1 MQVVHG
7 TRTINYDLICCLYKT
22 LPFHHFETTTSP
34 CLQIQFNT
42 QKIEKQNKDLLYIPS
57 LLCSI
62 KERKETM
69 TTREMQPSIGKGS
82 HDSTIEL
89 LQKTITMMASAAGS
103 ILLVRGLIN
112 ELLPFELRD
121 FIFFGLNQLRSRVS
135 CYHTIVIE
143 ETEGFSTNQVF
154 DAARTYLAS
163 RINTDMQRL
172 RVSRVDESKNIMVSM
187 ETGEEMIDR
196 FDGTEFKWQLV
207 CRENPAYNSSPNNN
221 FRQLEMRSFEL
232 QFHKDYKD
240 KALNKYLPFILQ
252 KAKKINEQE
261 RTLKIYMNEG
271 DTWCPIDLH
280 HPSTFDTLAMDS
292 ELKQMLMDDLAR
304 FVQRKEYYKKIGKA
318 WKRGYL
324 LYGPPGT
331 GKSSLVAAMANY
343 LKFDVYDLELTEVR
357 WNSSLRRLLI
367 GMSNRSILVI
377 EDIDCT
383 VDLQQRDDNLYASGD
398 DEKVKISIKVKYSS

>member
-1 MQVVHG
+1 
-7 TRTINYDLICCLYKT
+7 
-22 LPFHHFETTTSP
+22 
-34 CLQIQFNT
+34 
-42 QKIEKQNKDLLYIPS
+42 
-57 LLCSI
+57 
-62 KERKETM
+62 M
-69 TTREMQPSIGKGS
+69 TTREMQPNIDKGS
-82 HDSTIEL
+82 HDNSIESF
-89 LQKTITMMASAAGS
+89 KKAITMAASAAAS
-103 ILLVRGLIN
+103 IMLVRGLIN

-121 FIFFGLNQLRSRVS
+121 FIFSGLNQLRSRVS

-163 RINTDMQRL
+163 QINTDMQRL
-172 RVSRVDESKNIMVSM
+172 KVSRVYESKNIMVSM
-187 ETGEEMIDR
+187 ETGEGMIDR

-207 CRENPAYNSSPNNN
+207 CRENSAYNSISPNNN

-232 QFHKDYKD
+232 HFHKDYKD

-252 KAKKINEQE
+252 KAKEINEQE
-261 RTLKIYMNEG
+261 RTLQIYMNEG
-271 DTWCPIDLH
+271 DTWCPVDLH
-280 HPSTFDTLAMDS
+280 HPSTFETLAMDS
-292 ELKQMLMDDLAR
+292 ELKQTLMDDLAR
-304 FVQRKEYYKKIGKA
+304 FVKRKDYYKRIGKA

-331 GKSSLVAAMANY
+331 GKSSLVASIANY

-383 VDLQQRDDNLYASGD
+383 VELQQRDENPYASAD
-398 DEKVKISIKVKYSS
+398 DEKVRIP